1 MLAVSPATAGGDGAA
16 ALAVTTTASTAV
28 AASTAIVANRGN
40 AAGRLLS
47 FEEIDARGLLDGTAA
62 TGSFVADLGVEA
74 EMDKEEEEDDDDDDA
89 VIYGELNDD
98 DDDESAVGRSDRVEQ
113 VVAKRQDAKCG
124 DDEDEDDE
132 DDEDEVIYGE
142 LNDGGGILDADGNVR
157 APSPP
162 GIEDDAINGCL
173 RPAPAGGCARATAL
187 APHAE
192 TTAPSVAAT
201 EPVLNGFGRA
211 ALGCALGIEGTPYFV
226 LWNRII

>member
-157 APSPP
+157 QRTAVSEQRVLYDT
-162 GIEDDAINGCL
+162 IEL
-173 RPAPAGGCARATAL
+173 RDGRTWYTNLGDGPFIAALLVLLCASWWFTRQRRR
-187 APHAE
+187 
-192 TTAPSVAAT
+192 
-201 EPVLNGFGRA
+201 EPVR
-211 ALGCALGIEGTPYFV
+211 
-226 LWNRII
+226 